1 MTRFTLGRWGRR
13 AVWGTFVVVMCIGCQ
28 PLQIAAF
35 MFAREDKRPAP
46 HPLTF
51 DKDSPKKDKEEVVV
65 LLLTHQ
71 SASAGTSFVTADREL
86 ADRLARVLPEMAKE
100 NKDKRKVRVISSTQ
114 FDKFKMTN
122 PKWRDMSAGE
132 IGQKLGADFV
142 LDIFLDK
149 IRLYQPNSANT
160 IYEGKA
166 EVTVAVHEVKAT
178 GSDVKDEYPITFSY
192 PRGGVSTRDASSVS
206 EGEFKKLFLDN
217 MATEIARM
225 HVDSKPSSG
234 IADGR

>member
-1 MTRFTLGRWGRR
+1 MTRFTLDRWARR
-13 AVWGTFVVVMCIGCQ
+13 AVWGTLVAVVFVGCN
-28 PLQIAAF
+28 PLQLAAF

-46 HPLTF
+46 YPLTF
-51 DKDSPKKDKEEVVV
+51 AKDGPKKDKDEVVV

-71 SASAGTSFVTADREL
+71 TASAGTNFVTADREL

-114 FDKFKMTN
+114 LDKFKMAN
-122 PKWRDMSAGE
+122 PKWRDLSPGE

-142 LDIFLDK
+142 LDIFLEK
-149 IRLYQPNSANT
+149 MRLYQQNSANT
-160 IYEGKA
+160 IYEGRA
-166 EVTVAVHEVKAT
+166 EVTVAIHEVTAS
-178 GSDVKDEYPITFSY
+178 GSEVKDDYKSTFSY

-217 MATEIARM
+217 MATELARM
-225 HVDSKPSSG
+225 HCDHKPSSG
-234 IADGR
+234 IAEGR